1 MTQTSQRSGIERF
14 LADGTLRVPALVP
27 PALLADIDTLMRSRA
42 ARVMQALGDRPI
54 GIGSRAGFHELVQRS
69 PGRFDVPLSESD
81 LQPLFGPQGSLSA
94 DLPWMEMVH
103 AVLGVDARPALC
115 GVVFSRPGSPAQQWH
130 IDSPHEGPEFRP
142 AHALN
147 VMLALADIPLEAGP
161 TQLVPG
167 SQRLTNHHART
178 WIDHDDLV
186 YQTSREITPA
196 DILGDPG
203 YEAPLPEPM
212 AAGEV
217 LFFDDR
223 LLHRGLGNSSTAERW
238 IAYFAYLRP
247 RPGLEAV
254 ADTHFEATR
263 SIFA

>member
-1 MTQTSQRSGIERF
+1 
-14 LADGTLRVPALVP
+14 
-27 PALLADIDTLMRSRA
+27 
-42 ARVMQALGDRPI
+42 
-54 GIGSRAGFHELVQRS
+54 
-69 PGRFDVPLSESD
+69 
-81 LQPLFGPQGSLSA
+81 
-94 DLPWMEMVH
+94 
-103 AVLGVDARPALC
+103 
-115 GVVFSRPGSPAQQWH
+115 
-130 IDSPHEGPEFRP
+130 
-142 AHALN
+142 
-147 VMLALADIPLEAGP
+147 MLALADIPLEAGP

-247 RPGLEAV
+247 RPGLDAV
-254 ADTHFEATR
+254 ADTHFEASR
-263 SIFA
+263 SLFA